1 MLQRSI
7 RAVLSTAARSQGM
20 LLLRQFHQATRH
32 MARCQSIVLA
42 EVIAQQASGEMGK
55 ALGYP
60 TIGDVETF
68 RRKVPVTTYEDVR
81 PWINRMRETGDIG
94 VMFDPGERLL
104 MYAMSS
110 GSDAEPKF
118 IPVTAEGHSRYRR
131 GWSTWVASAL
141 RDHGRCLSRQVLP
154 IVSSPVEERTPHG
167 VACGSMS
174 GLSTETQSRFVRN
187 IYAIPAPM
195 YGLSNHAEKYY
206 ALARWGAAQ
215 SVSFLVTANPS
226 SFLMLAQTMDRQRE
240 AIVRDVH
247 DGTVSISVAHE
258 PERVRAEVAALRPDP
273 RRARFLEEIIE
284 RTGHLHPTDVWTELR
299 LITNWLG
306 GTLGH
311 YIDLYPPH
319 YGSTPIRDIGLIASE
334 GRMTIP
340 MCDGT
345 PEGPLDP
352 CGHFYEFIPIDEED
366 TGDPT
371 TLLAHEVEVGHQYFI
386 VLTNFSGL
394 HRYNIHDVV
403 EVTGFMEQCPV
414 IRFLHKGSRFS
425 NITGEKISEHQ
436 VTQAVQAVA
445 CRRGR
450 QITEFMMVPVWGHPP
465 CYALLV
471 SGASLGLREH
481 WGDFLSDLECE
492 LQRLNMEYETKRKSG
507 RLAPLRMGVVEGSLF
522 DDMRRERIATSGGR
536 SEQYKPTYLT
546 PDLEFHRGLQ
556 ILEEITLEGEEQI
569 ALLLQG

>member
-1 MLQRSI
+1 
-7 RAVLSTAARSQGM
+7 M
-20 LLLRQFHQATRH
+20 LLLRQFRQASRR
-32 MARCQSIVLA
+32 MAHCQSVVLA
-42 EVIAQQASGEMGK
+42 EIIAQQASGEMGR

-60 TIGDVETF
+60 TIGDVQTF
-68 RRKVPVTTYEDVR
+68 RRRVPVTTYEDVR

-94 VMFDPGERLL
+94 VMFDPSERLL

-118 IPVTAEGHSRYRR
+118 IPVTAESHSRYRR
-131 GWSTWVASAL
+131 GWSTWVAAAL
-141 RDHGRCLSRQVLP
+141 RDHSGCLGRQVLP
-154 IVSSPVEERTPHG
+154 IVSPPVEERTAHG

-187 IYAIPAPM
+187 IYAIPAPL
-195 YGLSNHAEKYY
+195 YALSNHADKYY

-226 SFLMLAQTMDRQRE
+226 SFLMLAQIMDHHRE
-240 AIVRDVH
+240 EIVRDVH

-258 PERVRAEVAALRPDP
+258 PARIRAEVAALRPDP
-273 RRARFLEEIIE
+273 RRAHHLEGIIE
-284 RTGHLHPTDVWTELR
+284 RTGHLLPKDVWTDLR
-299 LITNWLG
+299 LITNWMG

-311 YIDLYPPH
+311 YLDLYPAH
-319 YGSTPIRDIGLIASE
+319 YGGTPIRDIGLIASE

-340 MCDGT
+340 MRDGT

-352 CGHFYEFIPIDEED
+352 FGHFYEFIPIEEEEVD
-366 TGDPT
+366 NPT
-371 TLLAHEVEVGHQYFI
+371 TLLAHEVEVGRKYFI

-403 EVTGFMEQCPV
+403 EVAGFMEQCPV

-425 NITGEKISEHQ
+425 NITGEKLSEHQ

-445 CRRGR
+445 CRCGR
-450 QITEFMMVPVWGHPP
+450 QITDFMVVPVWGHPP

-471 SGASLGLREH
+471 SEISLGLREH
-481 WGDFLSDLECE
+481 WGAFLGDLERE

-507 RLAPLRMGVVEGSLF
+507 RLAPLRMGMVEASLF

-546 PDLEFHRGLQ
+546 PDLEFHRGLE
-556 ILEEITLEGEEQI
+556 ILEEFTLEGEEQTT
-569 ALLLQG
+569 LLLRR